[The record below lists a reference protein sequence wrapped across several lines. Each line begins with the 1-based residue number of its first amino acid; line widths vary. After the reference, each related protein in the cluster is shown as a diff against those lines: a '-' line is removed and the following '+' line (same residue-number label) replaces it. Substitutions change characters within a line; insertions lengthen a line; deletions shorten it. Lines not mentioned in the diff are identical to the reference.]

1 MLSTCKNSLDT
12 AKKAGL
18 GRYTAVNLMPENT
31 IEFRIF
37 RGTLR
42 YETFMATIEFTHYL
56 CELARKLSDE
66 NFHAM
71 AWSEFVSGI
80 DTEEYPELI
89 DYLKRRR
96 LYINEPVKETEEI

>member
-66 NFHAM
+66 NFHAQLVGVR
-71 AWSEFVSGI
+71 ERDRYRGISGT
-80 DTEEYPELI
+80 DRL
-89 DYLKRRR
+89 LKA
-96 LYINEPVKETEEI
+96 ETAVYK

>member
-1 MLSTCKNSLDT
+1 MCKNSLDT
-12 AKKAGL
+12 AKKTGL
-18 GRYTAVNLMPENT
+18 GMYTAVNLKPENT

-42 YETFMATIEFTHYL
+42 YETFIATIEFTHYL
-56 CELARKLSDE
+56 CQLAKDLSDE

-71 AWSEFVSGI
+71 AWSEFVCGI
-80 DTEEYPELI
+80 DTAEYPELI
-89 DYLKRRR
+89 DYLKWRR

>member
-1 MLSTCKNSLDT
+1 
-12 AKKAGL
+12 
-18 GRYTAVNLMPENT
+18 
-31 IEFRIF
+31 
-37 RGTLR
+37 
-42 YETFMATIEFTHYL
+42 MATIEFTHYL

>member
-1 MLSTCKNSLDT
+1 M
-12 AKKAGL
+12 
-18 GRYTAVNLMPENT
+18 GRYTAVNLKPENT

-42 YETFMATIEFTHYL
+42 YETFIATLEFAHYL
-56 CELARKLSDE
+56 CELAKELSDE

-71 AWSEFVSGI
+71 SWSEFVSGI
-80 DTEEYPELI
+80 DTTEYPEMI